1 MKTPIQELID
11 RINNEEFDHLDDC
24 KMFIQESLLE
34 KEEERIKKCIV
45 MGMEFI
51 PVDPSR
57 YEEDSELIFN
67 ETFKPKRDE
76 DT

>member
-67 ETFKPKRDE
+67 ETFNTKEK
-76 DT
+76 